1 MFDSLAD
8 RIHHDEMEGVTTTQ
22 RVIRV
27 LTVVAVAVVL
37 FGGLYFGV
45 QLLEG

>member
-37 FGGLYFGV
+37 FGGLYLGV

>member
-8 RIHHDEMEGVTTTQ
+8 RIQKDELEGVTTTQ

-27 LTVVAVAVVL
+27 LTVVAVAAVL
-37 FGGLYFGV
+37 FGGLYLGV